1 MRLMIRF
8 ILQVISLVSVFVAA
22 WRVGG
27 KPEKYMASIYL
38 TMLATSL
45 IGAFLFD
52 DFGAGLEQSQT
63 LRFLLDFAALIAVT
77 TVALRYD
84 RWWTLWVGS
93 VQLIAVIAHALKLAG
108 LSIHLLAY
116 GIMER
121 WPTWIA
127 IALTGLG
134 TWLHYRSS
142 TQTTQ
147 GT

>member
-1 MRLMIRF
+1 MIRF
-8 ILQVISLVSVFVAA
+8 TLQVVLLVSIFVAA

-38 TMLATSL
+38 SMLVVAL
-45 IGAFLFD
+45 AGAALLD
-52 DFGAGLEQSQT
+52 DFGAGLQQSQNY
-63 LRFLLDFAALIAVT
+63 RFLLDLAALVAVA

-93 VQLIAVIAHALKLAG
+93 AQLIAVIAHVLKLTG
-108 LSIHLLAY
+108 LSIDPLVY
-116 GIMER
+116 GVMER

-134 TWLHYRSS
+134 TWLHHRRS
-142 TQTTQ
+142 TRAAQ
-147 GT
+147 GI

>member
-1 MRLMIRF
+1 MIRF
-8 ILQVISLVSVFVAA
+8 TLQVVLLVSIFVAA

-38 TMLATSL
+38 SMLVVAL
-45 IGAFLFD
+45 AGAALLD
-52 DFGAGLEQSQT
+52 DFGAGLQQSQNY
-63 LRFLLDFAALIAVT
+63 RFLLDLAALVAVA

-93 VQLIAVIAHALKLAG
+93 AQLIAVIAHALKLTG
-108 LSIHLLAY
+108 LSIDPLVY
-116 GIMER
+116 GVMER

-134 TWLHYRSS
+134 TWLHHRRS
-142 TQTTQ
+142 TRAAQ
-147 GT
+147 GI